1 MLRPDPSEE
10 ANVRALFIQHD
21 PGSQPGL
28 IGAELER
35 HGFELEHLPMARSI
49 ADGTYEGEFPDARD
63 FDLLVPLGAIW
74 SLYDRRA
81 VGTWID
87 RELDLLRQADSEG
100 VPVLGVCFGGQA
112 LAAAHGAAV
121 LAADRLEIGFSR
133 VETDAPDL
141 VPPGPWMQWHNDRFE
156 LPEGATEVARNGSSS
171 QAFRLRRNL
180 GLQFHPE
187 VDATILASWFE
198 MAGAAAEADLRA
210 ATGDDVE
217 TLLDTARRE
226 RQRCER
232 DVATLV
238 GGFLREVAE
247 LA

>member
-1 MLRPDPSEE
+1 
-10 ANVRALFIQHD
+10 VRALFIQHD

-28 IGAELER
+28 VGAELER
-35 HGFELEHLPMARSI
+35 RGFELEVLPMARSI
-49 ADGTYEGEFPDARD
+49 EDGTYHGTFPEARE

-74 SLYDRRA
+74 SIYDRRA

-87 RELDLLRQADSEG
+87 QELDLLRQADAAG
-100 VPVLGVCFGGQA
+100 IPVLGICFGGQA
-112 LAAAHGAAV
+112 LAAAHGADV
-121 LAADRLEIGFSR
+121 VAADRFEIGFVR

-141 VPPGPWMQWHNDRFE
+141 VPAGPWMQWHSDRFE
-156 LPEGATEVARNGSSS
+156 LPAGATEVARNAVSS

-187 VDATILASWFE
+187 VDVAILTSWFD
-198 MAGAAAEADLRA
+198 MAGEAAEADLRA
-210 ATGDDVE
+210 ATGQDVE
-217 TLLDTARRE
+217 ALLETARRE
-226 RQRCER
+226 RARCEQ

-238 GGFLREVAE
+238 DGFLREVAG

>member
-1 MLRPDPSEE
+1 
-10 ANVRALFIQHD
+10 VRALFIQHD
-21 PGSQPGL
+21 PAAVPGL
-28 IGAELER
+28 VGDALEAR
-35 HGFELEHLPMARSI
+35 GFELETLPLGRAI
-49 ADGTYEGEFPDARD
+49 DDGRFHGAFPRASE

-87 RELDLLRQADSEG
+87 RELDLLRAADTAG
-100 VPVLGVCFGGQA
+100 VPVLGICFGGQA
-112 LAAAHGAAV
+112 LAAAHGATV
-121 LAADRLEIGFSR
+121 TPAARTEIGMTTVGSK
-133 VETDAPDL
+133 VPEL
-141 VPPGPWMQWHNDRFE
+141 VPDGPWMQWHSDRYE
-156 LPEGATEVARNGSSS
+156 LPAGSTELARNEVCS

-187 VDATILASWFE
+187 VDADIVASWIE
-198 MAGAAAEADLRA
+198 LGGDQAVADLEA
-210 ATGDDVE
+210 ASGSDV
-217 TLLDTARRE
+217 DTVLGELRGA

-238 GGFLREVAE
+238 DGFLTEVAE

>member
-1 MLRPDPSEE
+1 
-10 ANVRALFIQHD
+10 VRALFIQHD

-28 IGAELER
+28 VGAELER
-35 HGFELEHLPMARSI
+35 HGFELELLPMARSI
-49 ADGTYEGEFPDARD
+49 ADGTYEGTFPDASE

-87 RELDLLRQADSEG
+87 RELDLLRQADQAG
-100 VPVLGVCFGGQA
+100 VPVLGICFGGQA
-112 LAAAHGAAV
+112 LAAAHGAHV
-121 LAADRLEIGFSR
+121 VAAERLEIGFTR
-133 VETDAPDL
+133 IETDTPDL
-141 VPPGPWMQWHNDRFE
+141 VPAGPWMQWHSDRFE
-156 LPEGATEVARNGSSS
+156 LPEGATEVARNEVSS

-187 VDATILASWFE
+187 VDADILSGWFDMSGEAGEAALRDAS
-198 MAGAAAEADLRA
+198 GQ
-210 ATGDDVE
+210 DVE
-217 TLLDTARRE
+217 TLLATARRE
-226 RQRCER
+226 RPRCER

-238 GGFLREVAE
+238 TGFLREVAG

>member
-1 MLRPDPSEE
+1 M
-10 ANVRALFIQHD
+10 RALFIQHD

-28 IGAELER
+28 VGAELER
-35 HGFELEHLPMARSI
+35 RGFEVELLPMAGSI
-49 ADGTYEGEFPDARD
+49 ADGTYEGDFPAARE

-87 RELDLLRQADSEG
+87 RELDLLREADAAG
-100 VPVLGVCFGGQA
+100 IPVLGICFGGQA
-112 LAAAHGAAV
+112 LAAAHGAKV
-121 LAADRLEIGFSR
+121 LAADRIELGFTS
-133 VETDAPDL
+133 VETDVPDL
-141 VPPGPWMQWHNDRFE
+141 VPPGPWMQWHSDRFE
-156 LPEGATEVARNGSSS
+156 LPEGATELARNEVSS

-187 VDATILASWFE
+187 VDATILGSWFE
-198 MAGAAAEADLRA
+198 MSGDDGAAALRA
-210 ATGDDVE
+210 ASGQDVE
-217 TLLDTARRE
+217 TLLETARRE
-226 RQRCER
+226 RPRCER

-238 GGFLREVAE
+238 DGFLREVAG